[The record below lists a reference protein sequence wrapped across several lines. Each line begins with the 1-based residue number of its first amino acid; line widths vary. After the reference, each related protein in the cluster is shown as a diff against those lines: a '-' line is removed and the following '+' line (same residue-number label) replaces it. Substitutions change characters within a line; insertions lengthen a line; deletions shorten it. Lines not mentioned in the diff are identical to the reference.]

1 MSMDGG
7 DILKRFC
14 ELRSMAVCC
23 WPENGVGT
31 STEAVTQ
38 MLGLAARSPE
48 TFAAALDP
56 ASGRAFSDNFAERRD
71 FRMEVRTASSTALD
85 ASVVFDQSRREAYCV
100 LGTIDEAFTDLA
112 AREELIRAMAE
123 NSPAM
128 LWMGDAQGKCMFL
141 NKALRTFWG
150 VDPEDLSTFDWGST
164 THPDDLKKLAV
175 PFTKAMAEQT
185 SFKVEA
191 RYRRAD
197 GEYRTMRTE
206 ASPRF
211 DPASGVFLGM
221 TGVNTDITAR
231 LVAEERTRML
241 MGELNHRTKN
251 ILAVAQAVARQT
263 ARHSP
268 HDEFIQTF
276 NDRLVGLAASND
288 LLLRRDWTGADM
300 AELVE
305 AQLSHLGD
313 VVAQRIHTSGPS
325 LSISSTAAQTLG
337 MALHELSTNSL
348 KYGALSRP
356 NGHVQLDWSLGDQ
369 DRPFEIRWIEHGVP
383 DVQAPTRK
391 GFGHSVI
398 VDMVSSAMDA
408 EVSVEFGESG
418 FRWTVSARSR
428 AALQG

>member
-1 MSMDGG
+1 MDCG
-7 DILKRFC
+7 DVLRRFG
-14 ELRSMAVCC
+14 ELQSLAVCC
-23 WPENGVGT
+23 WPERGVGT
-31 STEAVTQ
+31 SSDAATKLLGVEAQ
-38 MLGLAARSPE
+38 SPD
-48 TFAAALDP
+48 TFITALDP
-56 ASGRAFSDNFAERRD
+56 ASARAFSNRFAERHD
-71 FRMEVRTASSTALD
+71 FRTEVRTAGSFALD
-85 ASVVFDQSRREAYCV
+85 VSVVFDPARRVAYCV
-100 LGTIDEAFTDLA
+100 IKTIEVASADLA
-112 AREELIRAMAE
+112 VREELIRAMAE

-150 VDPEDLSTFDWGST
+150 VDPEDLSKFDWGST
-164 THPDDLKKLAV
+164 THPDDLEKLAG
-175 PFTKAMAEQT
+175 PFTIAMSEQT

-197 GEYRTMRTE
+197 GEYRTMQTE
-206 ASPRF
+206 AEPRF
-211 DPASGVFLGM
+211 DPKSGTFLGM

-251 ILAVAQAVARQT
+251 ILAVVQAVARQT

-268 HDEFIQTF
+268 HGEFIQIF
-276 NDRLVGLAASND
+276 NDRLIGLAASND

-313 VVAQRIHTSGPS
+313 VVGQRIQTSGPS

-356 NGHVQLDWSLGDQ
+356 NGRVHLVWSIDNQ
-369 DRPFEIRWIEHGVP
+369 DHPFEIRWTEIGVEN
-383 DVQAPTRK
+383 VQAPSKK

-398 VDMVSSAMDA
+398 IDMVSAAMDA
-408 EVSVEFGESG
+408 DVSVEFGESG
-418 FRWTVSARSR
+418 FRWTVLARSR

>member
-1 MSMDGG
+1 MDGG

-14 ELRSMAVCC
+14 GLRSMAVFC
-23 WPENGVGT
+23 WPENGVGA
-31 STEAVTQ
+31 STEAVTN
-38 MLGLAARSPE
+38 MLGLAVRSPE
-48 TFAAALDP
+48 TFAGALDQ
-56 ASGRAFSDNFAERRD
+56 ASGQAFSDNFAERRD
-71 FRMEVRTASSTALD
+71 FRMEVRTASSTKLD

-100 LGTIDEAFTDLA
+100 LGTIDEGSDLA

-150 VDPEDLSTFDWGST
+150 VDPEDLSKFDWGST
-164 THPDDLKKLAV
+164 THPDDLEKLAG
-175 PFTKAMAEQT
+175 PFTIAMTEQT

-197 GEYRTMRTE
+197 GEYRTMQTE
-206 ASPRF
+206 AEPRF
-211 DPASGVFLGM
+211 DPKSGTFLGM

-251 ILAVAQAVARQT
+251 ILAVVQAVARQT

-268 HDEFIQTF
+268 HDEFIQIF
-276 NDRLVGLAASND
+276 NDRLIGLAASND

-313 VVAQRIHTSGPS
+313 VVGQRIRTSGPS

-356 NGHVQLDWSLGDQ
+356 NGRVHLDWSIDDQ
-369 DRPFEIRWIEHGVP
+369 DHPFEIRWIEIGVEN
-383 DVQAPTRK
+383 VQAPSRK

-398 VDMVSSAMDA
+398 VDMVSAAMDA